1 MYVCLCMHEKRKKK
15 SRLLEEEIAFE
26 NGRGMCTR
34 SPWKLDF

>member
-1 MYVCLCMHEKRKKK
+1 MCVYVCMKKKKK